1 MRLACPPGAGDARQ
15 PVLKGRGIKIN
26 PDRSFIIK
34 PMDDKDKTMERLI
47 EENNQYKKRIAELGE
62 LLSKQQKTET
72 ELRKLS
78 LSDDLTDLYNRRG
91 FFTLMEQ
98 QLKMAKRLKT
108 PILLLYADIDNLK
121 KINDTFGH
129 NEGAKAIIDAAN
141 ILKSTHRESD
151 IMARIGGDEFVVLP
165 VGATEDNAEIIKAR
179 LQKNIDA
186 HNSKNNRRYKISI
199 SVGIKEFDPLSSHS
213 LEDMLHQADILMYE
227 DKKSK
232 KF

>member
-1 MRLACPPGAGDARQ
+1 M
-15 PVLKGRGIKIN
+15 N
-26 PDRSFIIK
+26 
-34 PMDDKDKTMERLI
+34 DKDKTIERLI
-47 EENNQYKKRIAELGE
+47 EENNKYQKRIIELEE
-62 LLSKQQKTET
+62 LLSKLQKKET
-72 ELRKLS
+72 ELIKLS
-78 LSDDLTDLYNRRG
+78 FTDDLTDFYNRRG

-129 NEGAKAIIDAAN
+129 NEGTKAIIDAAD

-151 IMARIGGDEFVVLP
+151 IMARIGGDEFVVFP
-165 VGATEDNAEIIKAR
+165 VGAKEDNAEVIKTR

-186 HNSKNNRRYKISI
+186 HNNKNNRCYKISI
-199 SVGIKEFDPLSSHS
+199 SVGIKEFDPLALNS
-213 LEDMLHQADILMYE
+213 LEDIIHQADILMYE

>member
-1 MRLACPPGAGDARQ
+1 MY
-15 PVLKGRGIKIN
+15 
-26 PDRSFIIK
+26 
-34 PMDDKDKTMERLI
+34 DKDKTI
-47 EENNQYKKRIAELGE
+47 EHLKEEINKYKRRIAELEE
-62 LLSKQQKTET
+62 LLSKQQKKET

-78 LSDDLTDLYNRRG
+78 LNDDLTDLYNRRG
-91 FFTLMEQ
+91 FFTLTEQ
-98 QLKMAKRLKT
+98 QLKLAKRLKT

-129 NEGAKAIIDAAN
+129 NEGAKVIIDAAN
-141 ILKSTHRESD
+141 ILKSTHRDCD
-151 IMARIGGDEFVVLP
+151 IMARIGGDEFVVFP
-165 VGATEDNAEIIKAR
+165 VGANQDNAEIIKAR

-186 HNSKNNRRYKISI
+186 HNNKNNRRYKISI

-232 KF
+232 KI

>member
-1 MRLACPPGAGDARQ
+1 M
-15 PVLKGRGIKIN
+15 N
-26 PDRSFIIK
+26 
-34 PMDDKDKTMERLI
+34 DKDKTIERLI
-47 EENNQYKKRIAELGE
+47 EENNKYQKRIIELEE
-62 LLSKQQKTET
+62 LLSKLQKKET
-72 ELRKLS
+72 ELIKLS
-78 LSDDLTDLYNRRG
+78 FTDDLTDFCNRRG

-129 NEGAKAIIDAAN
+129 NEGTKAIIDAAD

-151 IMARIGGDEFVVLP
+151 IMARIGGDEFVVFP
-165 VGATEDNAEIIKAR
+165 VGAKEDNAEVIKTR

-186 HNSKNNRRYKISI
+186 HNNKNNRCYKISI
-199 SVGIKEFDPLSSHS
+199 SVGIKEFDPLALNS
-213 LEDMLHQADILMYE
+213 LEDIIHQADILMYE